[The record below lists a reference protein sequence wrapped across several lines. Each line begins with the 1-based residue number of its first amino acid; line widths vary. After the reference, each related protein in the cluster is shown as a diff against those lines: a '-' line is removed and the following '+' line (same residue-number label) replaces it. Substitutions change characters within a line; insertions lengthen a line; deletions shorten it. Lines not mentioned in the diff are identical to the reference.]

1 MKEFAKVTKEDCLT
15 LANFVNAL
23 RLAKLP
29 EAGLPQ
35 IMAFADGVR
44 WLQDLAQGMATVYA
58 KSQETAQDDGF
69 KVKALHP
76 GGGAEP

>member
-1 MKEFAKVTKEDCLT
+1 LKEFPKVTKEDCLA

-29 EAGLPQ
+29 EAGLVQ

-44 WLQDLAQGMATVYA
+44 WLQELAQSMAGVYA
-58 KSQETAQDDGF
+58 KSQEPKDDGF
-69 KVKALHP
+69 TVKAIHP
-76 GGGAEP
+76 GGTEP

>member
-1 MKEFAKVTKEDCLT
+1 MKDFPKVTKEDCLA

-29 EAGLPQ
+29 EAGLVQ

-44 WLQDLAQGMATVYA
+44 WLQELAQSMASAYA
-58 KSQETAQDDGF
+58 KSQEPKDEGGF
-69 KVKALHP
+69 TVKAIHP
-76 GGGAEP
+76 GGTEP